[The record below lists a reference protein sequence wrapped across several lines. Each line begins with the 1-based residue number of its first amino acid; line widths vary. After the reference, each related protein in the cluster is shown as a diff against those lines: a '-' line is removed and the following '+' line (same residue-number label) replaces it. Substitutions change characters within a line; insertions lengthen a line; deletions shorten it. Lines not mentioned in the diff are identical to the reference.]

1 MQASWDGY
9 EQLISVLSSSV
20 VDRTPIES
28 VPIIEVLD
36 IPRLINNQSYR
47 HLLNIENSK
56 LATQ

>member
-9 EQLISVLSSSV
+9 EQLISVLSSSI

-56 LATQ
+56 